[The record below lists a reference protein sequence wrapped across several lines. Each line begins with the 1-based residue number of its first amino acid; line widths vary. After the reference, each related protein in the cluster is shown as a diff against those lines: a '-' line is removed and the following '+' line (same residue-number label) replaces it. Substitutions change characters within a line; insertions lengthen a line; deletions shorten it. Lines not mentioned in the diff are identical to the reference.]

1 MDAAGSP
8 ATSVTEA
15 DLAELFDRFHVS
27 AFRLETL
34 QTYDVS
40 GEAVAFRAFREG
52 LPRPERSVRT
62 EPYLAAVARAAL
74 AGKLWDR
81 VRIVEFP
88 LSEYTRYAL
97 RAYPENQA
105 AGEQVHLVS
114 RSLADE
120 RYGQLRDF
128 WLFDGGHDDACA
140 VYLNYDADGTFTGL
154 EAVNDRDTV
163 LNLEIAALNLLRVA
177 TPLAE
182 FLNRPVGV

>member
-1 MDAAGSP
+1 M
-8 ATSVTEA
+8 TEL
-15 DLAELFDRFHVS
+15 DLTELFDRFRVS

-40 GEAVAFRAFREG
+40 GEAAAFRAFREG

-62 EPYLAAVARAAL
+62 EPYLRAVARAAL
-74 AGKLWDR
+74 AGKLWNR

-114 RSLADE
+114 RSTLGRANPP
-120 RYGQLRDF
+120 RDF
-128 WLFDGGHDDACA
+128 WLFDAGHDDAQA
-140 VYLNYDADGTFTGL
+140 VYLNYDTGGFFVGL
-154 EAVNDRDTV
+154 ERAAADELDE
-163 LNLEIAALNLLRVA
+163 LELVAASLLRTA